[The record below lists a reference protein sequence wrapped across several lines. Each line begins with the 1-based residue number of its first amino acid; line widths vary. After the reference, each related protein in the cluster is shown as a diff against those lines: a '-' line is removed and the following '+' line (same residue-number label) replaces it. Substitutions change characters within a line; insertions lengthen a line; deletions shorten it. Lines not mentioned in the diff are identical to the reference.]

1 MPGAGM
7 RPLIHEVPMT
17 MPVSNPCL
25 SRRQWL
31 AGAAALGA
39 AGALPALPARAQP
52 AGAWPSVSRLVTSY
66 VDARKVANMVAA
78 LGRGQDEPTIIAAG
92 VDSFTGPRQSDLDS
106 IYRIYSMT
114 KPITGMAAMML
125 IDEGKLGLDQPLYE
139 ILPKFRTMQVQKV
152 YDGPITADNL
162 EPAAGPITIRQMLTH
177 TAGLGY
183 GIVQQGPIAE
193 AFRDRGVVPGLVTRL
208 QALPVFRGTSVR
220 GLDVFA
226 DRLAEFPLVY
236 QPGTRWSYS
245 MALDL
250 MGRVIEV
257 VSGQPFDRFLQE
269 RLFDPLGMDDTHFQV
284 PRSKADR
291 LTTSYLIANG
301 TLLPIDLGADSVFS
315 DDPPMPF
322 GGSGLASTP
331 RDYDR
336 FLRMLAGHGTFRGTQ
351 VMSEAAVRMGTS
363 NLLPATVQQGPSDG
377 GLGLDLQRYGFGA
390 GGRVGK
396 GLLSG
401 VYGWAGAAGTVGFV
415 DVNSGLRGG
424 LFTQYMPS
432 TAYPLTD
439 EFTTAVLADAFAGRA
454 AG

>member
-1 MPGAGM
+1 MDL
-7 RPLIHEVPMT
+7 RE
-17 MPVSNPCL
+17 SNL
-25 SRRQWL
+25 DLTRRQWL

-39 AGALPALPARAQP
+39 AGTIAGLPAWAQP
-52 AGAWPSVSRLVTSY
+52 AAVWPGVSRLVTSY
-66 VDARKVANMVAA
+66 VEARKVANMVAA
-78 LGRGQDEPTIIAAG
+78 VGHGQADSTTIAAG
-92 VDSFTGPRQSDLDS
+92 VDSFTATRQSDLDS

-125 IDEGKLGLDQPLYE
+125 VDEGKLALDQPLYE

-162 EPAAGPITIRQMLTH
+162 EPANGPITIRQMLTH
-177 TAGLGY
+177 TSGLGY
-183 GIVQQGPIAE
+183 GIVQSGPIAE
-193 AFRDRGVVPGLVTRL
+193 AFRARGVVPGLVTRL
-208 QALPVFRGTSVR
+208 QALPIFRGTSVK

-245 MALDL
+245 MGLDL

-269 RLFDPLGMDDTHFQV
+269 RLFDPLGMRDTHFQV
-284 PRSKADR
+284 PRSKAGR
-291 LTTSYLIANG
+291 MTTSYFLANG
-301 TLLPIDLGADSVFS
+301 NLLPIDLGTDSIFF

-331 RDYDR
+331 RDYDK
-336 FLRMLAGHGTFRGTQ
+336 FLRMLTGLGTFEGTR
-351 VMSEAAVRMGTS
+351 VMSETAVRMGTS
-363 NLLPATVQQGPSDG
+363 NLLPETVQQGPANG
-377 GLGLDLQRYGFGA
+377 GLGLDLSRYGFGA

-401 VYGWAGAAGTVGFV
+401 VYGWAGAAGTVAFA
-415 DVNSGLRGG
+415 DVNTGLRGG

-432 TAYPLTD
+432 TAYPLTE
-439 EFTTAVLADAFAGRA
+439 EFAEAMLGDALAGRA